1 MMVSLQSKLSIQ
13 QKETFYGLDV
23 IGEDF
28 ELDCPSQK
36 EQKDRIIST
45 LAKFHNI
52 LGEGT
57 IPIGAKL
64 ITGKQE
70 KWTVVGVELSEVNL
84 TITYIVKQEH

>member
-13 QKETFYGLDV
+13 QKETLYGLDV

-45 LAKFHNI
+45 LAKFHEI
-52 LGEGT
+52 SGGI
-57 IPIGAKL
+57 IPIGTKL
-64 ITGKQE
+64 ITWKGE
-70 KWTVVGVELSEVNL
+70 KWTVKDVELHEGKL
-84 TITYIVKQEH
+84 TITYIVK